1 VATYFDPYGITS
13 LHWRYIIESRA
24 FIIEAKTLMDD
35 IKTFQAAYLS
45 PEDEMAQGTA
55 LQKRVNQSF
64 AGLQNPTLPSAYK
77 LRDVSLGAGFFVE
90 PKRQHWLASFEN
102 LRG

>member
-1 VATYFDPYGITS
+1 M
-13 LHWRYIIESRA
+13 ESMA
-24 FIIEAKTLMDD
+24 FIREAAILMED
-35 IKTFQAAYLS
+35 IKTFQAAYLT

-55 LQKRVNQSF
+55 LQKRLNQSF
-64 AGLQNPTLPSAYK
+64 TGLQNPTLPSAYK
-77 LRDVSLGAGFFVE
+77 LRDVALGAGFFVE

>member
-1 VATYFDPYGITS
+1 M
-13 LHWRYIIESRA
+13 ESTA
-24 FIIEAKTLMDD
+24 FIREAATLMED

-45 PEDEMAQGTA
+45 PEEEMAQGTA
-55 LQKRVNQSF
+55 LQKRLNQSF

-77 LRDVSLGAGFFVE
+77 LRDVALGAGFFVE

-102 LRG
+102 LRS

>member
-1 VATYFDPYGITS
+1 M
-13 LHWRYIIESRA
+13 ESMA
-24 FIIEAKTLMDD
+24 FIREAATLMED

-55 LQKRVNQSF
+55 LQKRVQQAF
-64 AGLQNPTLPSAYK
+64 TGLQNPTLPSAYK
-77 LRDVSLGAGFFVE
+77 LRDVALGAGFFVD
-90 PKRQHWLASFEN
+90 PKKQHLLASFEN

>member
-1 VATYFDPYGITS
+1 

-24 FIIEAKTLMDD
+24 FITEAAVLIED
-35 IKTFQAAYLS
+35 IKNFQAAYLS
-45 PEDEMAQGTA
+45 HEEEVAQGTA
-55 LQKRVNQSF
+55 LQKRLNQSF

-77 LRDVSLGAGFFVE
+77 LRDAALGAGFFVD
-90 PKRQHWLASFEN
+90 PKRQHLLASFEN

>member
-1 VATYFDPYGITS
+1 M
-13 LHWRYIIESRA
+13 ESRA
-24 FIIEAKTLMDD
+24 FIIEAAGLIED
-35 IKTFQAAYLS
+35 IKQFRTAYLT
-45 PEDEMAQGTA
+45 PEDELFQGNA

-77 LRDVSLGAGFFVE
+77 LRDAALEAGFFVE
-90 PKRQHWLASFEN
+90 PKRQHWLASFET

>member
-1 VATYFDPYGITS
+1 M
-13 LHWRYIIESRA
+13 ESRA
-24 FIIEAKTLMDD
+24 WLVEAATLADD
-35 IKTFQAAYLS
+35 IKSFQVAYLS
-45 PEDEMAQGTA
+45 PEDEMVQGTA

-77 LRDVSLGAGFFVE
+77 LRDVALGAGFFVE

>member
-1 VATYFDPYGITS
+1 M
-13 LHWRYIIESRA
+13 ESMA
-24 FIIEAKTLMDD
+24 FIREAATLMED
-35 IKTFQAAYLS
+35 IKTFQAAYLT

-55 LQKRVNQSF
+55 LQKRLNQSF
-64 AGLQNPTLPSAYK
+64 TGLQNPTLPSAYK
-77 LRDVSLGAGFFVE
+77 LRDVALGAGFFVE